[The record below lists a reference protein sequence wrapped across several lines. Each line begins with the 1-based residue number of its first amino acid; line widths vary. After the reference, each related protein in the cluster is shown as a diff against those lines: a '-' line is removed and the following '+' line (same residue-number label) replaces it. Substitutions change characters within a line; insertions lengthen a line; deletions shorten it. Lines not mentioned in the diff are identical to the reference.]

1 MELCGS
7 PFWLPPEMILK
18 KPHGTSCDIW
28 SMAVCLLEL
37 ANKKAPNS
45 DSALRVRAAF
55 LPPSSGPDPHLGSP
69 CS

>member
-1 MELCGS
+1 MPEGGKVELCGS

-18 KPHGTSCDIW
+18 QPHNTAVDIW

-45 DSALRVRAAF
+45 DSALRV
-55 LPPSSGPDPHLGSP
+55 
-69 CS
+69 